1 MGVENFRKGVGSK
14 RSLKRSRVLLTARL
28 QTPSGEINGR
38 LRDLS
43 RKGALL
49 ECAEPLEVDSQVVFA
64 RGDTVVPARVAWS
77 SGRRVGLEFQRMI
90 DESEVLVQLGRG
102 PAQPVQQRYRRPRLF
117 EEDMTEQDRQRAR
130 AWGISVGLNIPD

>member
-1 MGVENFRKGVGSK
+1 MGVENFRKGVGSQ

-64 RGDTVVPARVAWS
+64 RGDTVVPA
-77 SGRRVGLEFQRMI
+77 
-90 DESEVLVQLGRG
+90 
-102 PAQPVQQRYRRPRLF
+102 QQRYRRPRLF

>member
-1 MGVENFRKGVGSK
+1 MGVENFRKGVGSQ

-64 RGDTVVPARVAWS
+64 RGNTVVPARAAAASGSNS
-77 SGRRVGLEFQRMI
+77 S
-90 DESEVLVQLGRG
+90 
-102 PAQPVQQRYRRPRLF
+102 A
-117 EEDMTEQDRQRAR
+117 
-130 AWGISVGLNIPD
+130 

>member
-1 MGVENFRKGVGSK
+1 MGVENFGNAIGSK

-28 QTPSGEINGR
+28 QTPAGDVEAR

-49 ECAEPLEVDSQVVFA
+49 ECAEPIDVGSNVVFA

-77 SGRRVGLEFQRMI
+77 SGRRVGIEFERMI
-90 DESEVLVQLGRG
+90 DESEVLVQLGRS
-102 PAQPVQQRYRRPRLF
+102 PAPAAQPRYRRPRLF
-117 EEDMTEQDRQRAR
+117 EEDVTEHDRQRAR
-130 AWGISVGLNIPD
+130 DWGLSVGLNIIG

>member
-1 MGVENFRKGVGSK
+1 MGVENFRTGVGSQ

-90 DESEVLVQLGRG
+90 DESEVLVQLGRA
-102 PAQPVQQRYRRPRLF
+102 PAPPVQQRYRRPRLF

-130 AWGISVGLNIPD
+130 AWGISVGLNIAD